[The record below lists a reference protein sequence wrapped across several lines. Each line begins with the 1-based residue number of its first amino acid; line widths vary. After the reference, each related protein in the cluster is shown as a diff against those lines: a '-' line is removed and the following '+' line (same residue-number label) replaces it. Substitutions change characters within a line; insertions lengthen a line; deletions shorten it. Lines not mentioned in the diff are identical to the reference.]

1 MSGLAFVSRMISRA
15 TLMLAGVGLLAM
27 TGIIGWQVFA
37 RYVLNASPAWAEQA
51 ALVLL
56 IWYVMIAAAVGV
68 REGFHIAL
76 ELGEGAMSERA
87 NGVVRVIAMI
97 VTLAF
102 GAAMGVWGG
111 ELVARVWSHD
121 IPTLG
126 LSRGFAYLPLPIAG
140 WLMVFFAI
148 EHLIAE
154 SRGER
159 VEPLWR

>member
-1 MSGLAFVSRMISRA
+1 
-15 TLMLAGVGLLAM
+15 
-27 TGIIGWQVFA
+27 
-37 RYVLNASPAWAEQA
+37 
-51 ALVLL
+51 
-56 IWYVMIAAAVGV
+56 
-68 REGFHIAL
+68 
-76 ELGEGAMSERA
+76 MSERA

>member
-1 MSGLAFVSRMISRA
+1 MSVLSFISRMISRG
-15 TLMLAGVGLLAM
+15 TLMLAGMGLLVM

-56 IWYVMIAAAVGV
+56 VWYVLIAAAVGV

-76 ELGEGAMSERA
+76 TMGADALPERFHPML
-87 NGVVRVIAMI
+87 RVTAMA

-111 ELVARVWSHD
+111 ELVGRVWSHD

-126 LSRGFAYLPLPIAG
+126 LSRGVAYLPLPIAG
-140 WLMVFFAI
+140 WLIVFFAL

-154 SRGER
+154 ARGER